1 MALVSGESSREI
13 RPAEAGVPR
22 LVALTGSNG
31 MLGTTV
37 RDRAPAGYDF
47 LAYSRH
53 QLDITNLDHLRSR
66 LIPAAPEI
74 IINCAAY
81 TDVDACEDSEAE
93 ATVINGAGPA
103 NLAAIAREL
112 GAVLVHISTDYVFDG
127 LKRVPYIE
135 SDPTNPL
142 SAYGRSKLAGER
154 AMIDSGLRS
163 YFIVRTGWLYGPGR
177 GNFVTTMLRLG
188 AEREELRVVADQRGS
203 PTFTVDLADAIFY
216 LLDSTGSVEST
227 ADPATPYGIYHFS
240 NEGECSWHEFA
251 QAIIDE
257 AWQRRMPLRVRR
269 VTAIGTKDYPTPAKR
284 PPYSVLAKSK
294 YVEST
299 RRSVPHWR
307 DGLARYMETVV
318 STRKD
323 PG

>member
-1 MALVSGESSREI
+1 MSGESTLDSVAAEGGVSR
-13 RPAEAGVPR
+13 R
-22 LVALTGSNG
+22 VALTGSDG
-31 MLGTTV
+31 MLGQTV
-37 RDRAPAGYDF
+37 CDRTPAGYD
-47 LAYSRH
+47 LHAYSRG
-53 QLDITNLDHLRSR
+53 QLDVTNQAQLRGHLV
-66 LIPAAPEI
+66 ATAPDI

-93 ATVINGAGPA
+93 ATAVNGAGPA
-103 NLAAIAREL
+103 SLAAVAKEL

-127 LKRVPYIE
+127 RKRAPYVE
-135 SDPTNPL
+135 SDPTNPV

-154 AMIDSGLRS
+154 AVIDSALRS

-177 GNFVTTMLRLG
+177 GNFVKTMLRLG

-203 PTFTVDLADAIFY
+203 PTYTVDLADAIFC
-216 LLDSTGSVEST
+216 LLDLTSSDRSS
-227 ADPATPYGIYHFS
+227 ADQPNPYGIYHFS

-251 QAIIDE
+251 QTIIDE
-257 AWQRRMPLRVRR
+257 AWQRSMPLRVRR

-284 PPYSVLAKSK
+284 PPYSVLEKSK

-307 DGLARYMETVV
+307 DGLARYMETLG
-318 STRKD
+318 SKYSN